1 MNIVSVYSLLL
12 REIDKSNY
20 YESLIN
26 LMLKYKLIDENEF
39 NSMKLDYINLL
50 IFKVKKY
57 TKGINSSVSIDTLK
71 ELSASIVY
79 TLNTYLSINTL
90 SNNIEMLKKNKVM
103 FIYNNGLDII
113 KSKLD
118 KALIKYALVC
128 NNKVKTSNYYYN
140 STILSI
146 KYFFNKYNYSYFSTN
161 KIITCDYNIIIDNR
175 LLLGI
180 DYITYFLE
188 CIYYEN
194 KICSK
199 FNDIDLLLK
208 KNNTNYKN
216 ILINICDSVIT
227 KALMLEYNN
236 KEVYNLSTMTDI
248 NTFIID
254 YNNKVISDKLDIAY
268 LRLKN
273 KLKLDNNTNNYL
285 DKCYKVIKSN
295 VVATIK
301 SINI

>member
-1 MNIVSVYSLLL
+1 MNIVSVYSLLMC
-12 REIDKSNY
+12 EIDKSNY

-79 TLNTYLSINTL
+79 TLNTHLSINTL

-103 FIYNNGLDII
+103 AIYNNGLDII
-113 KSKLD
+113 KSKFD

-146 KYFFNKYNYSYFSTN
+146 KYFFNKYNYSYFATN
-161 KIITCDYNIIIDNR
+161 KIITCDYNLIIDNR

-180 DYITYFLE
+180 DYITYFFRV
-188 CIYYEN
+188 Y
-194 KICSK
+194 
-199 FNDIDLLLK
+199 LLWK
-208 KNNTNYKN
+208 
-216 ILINICDSVIT
+216 
-227 KALMLEYNN
+227 
-236 KEVYNLSTMTDI
+236 
-248 NTFIID
+248 
-254 YNNKVISDKLDIAY
+254 
-268 LRLKN
+268 
-273 KLKLDNNTNNYL
+273 
-285 DKCYKVIKSN
+285 
-295 VVATIK
+295 
-301 SINI
+301 

>member
-79 TLNTYLSINTL
+79 ALNTYLSINTL

-103 FIYNNGLDII
+103 FIYNSGLDII

-128 NNKVKTSNYYYN
+128 NNKVETKNYYYN
-140 STILSI
+140 STINSL
-146 KYFFNKYNYSYFSTN
+146 KYFFNKYNYSYLSTN
-161 KIITCDYNIIIDNR
+161 KIITCDYNVIIDNR

-180 DYITYFLE
+180 DYITYFLD
-188 CIYYEN
+188 CINYEN
-194 KICSK
+194 KICNK
-199 FNDIDLLLK
+199 FNNIDLLLK
-208 KNNTNYKN
+208 QNNINYKN
-216 ILINICDSVIT
+216 IVINICDSVIT

-254 YNNKVISDKLDIAY
+254 YNNKVISDKIDIAY

-285 DKCYKVIKSN
+285 DKCYKVIKNN

>member
-90 SNNIEMLKKNKVM
+90 SNNIEMLKKNTVM

-194 KICSK
+194 KICNK
-199 FNDIDLLLK
+199 FNNIDLLLK

-236 KEVYNLSTMTDI
+236 KDIFNLSTMIDI

>member
-1 MNIVSVYSLLL
+1 MNIVSVYSLLMC
-12 REIDKSNY
+12 EIDKSNY

-79 TLNTYLSINTL
+79 TLNTYLITNSL

-103 FIYNNGLDII
+103 AIYNNGLDII

-118 KALIKYALVC
+118 RALIKYALVC
-128 NNKVKTSNYYYN
+128 NTKVKASNYYYN